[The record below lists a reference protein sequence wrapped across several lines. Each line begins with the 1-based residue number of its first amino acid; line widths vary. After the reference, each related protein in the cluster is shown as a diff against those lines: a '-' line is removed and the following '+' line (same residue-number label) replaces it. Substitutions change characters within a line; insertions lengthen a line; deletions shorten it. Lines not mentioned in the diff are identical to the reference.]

1 VSYHSFLLSFNQPL
15 DYTMS
20 TPVKVDSPDVIHTE
34 HATAPS
40 HSSGDHDIKDERH
53 VGEVI
58 GRDFTVND
66 TDIPAGYFRSFN
78 FLGSMF
84 AIGLSFG
91 CGVGGFTLA
100 APILT
105 IINAD
110 IGPDA
115 NIIWVSL
122 AYLLTTSIGLI
133 IVGRVSDIFGRRWWF
148 VGGCAIG
155 TLGCIIASV
164 APNVPALIAAE
175 TLIGIGGSVQI
186 SYACERLNYTSTLPG
201 ILTSV

>member
-1 VSYHSFLLSFNQPL
+1 M
-15 DYTMS
+15 T
-20 TPVKVDSPDVIHTE
+20 TEKVDSADIIQNE
-34 HATAPS
+34 HATSAS
-40 HSSGDHDIKDERH
+40 YSSGDHVIDHTID
-53 VGEVI
+53 EVI
-58 GRDFTVND
+58 GRDFTVSGSEL
-66 TDIPAGYFRSFN
+66 PAGYFLSFR

-84 AIGLSFG
+84 AIGIAFG

-100 APILT
+100 APILG

-115 NIIWVSL
+115 NITWVAL
-122 AYLLTTSIGLI
+122 AYLLTTAIGLI

-148 VGGCAIG
+148 IGGCAIG

-164 APNVPALIAAE
+164 APNVSALIAAE

-186 SYACERLNYTSTLPG
+186 SYACMFWYFDFHQTRTNP
-201 ILTSV
+201 